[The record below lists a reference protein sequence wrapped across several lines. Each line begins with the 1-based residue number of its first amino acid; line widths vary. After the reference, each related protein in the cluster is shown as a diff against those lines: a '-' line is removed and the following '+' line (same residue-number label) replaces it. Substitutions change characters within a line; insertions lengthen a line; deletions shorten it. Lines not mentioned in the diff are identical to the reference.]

1 VEHWFSAQVE
11 ESLQGSLKW
20 PRPITGILPP
30 APFPPLN
37 RSVSPLQTRHDQRIT
52 RNEPAEGA
60 AGGKTTGAP
69 SQYPRNI
76 FQGRKKRD
84 RSGGSVLKPLSL
96 RLPKDLLEAG
106 FSGKE
111 VSKILSVGE
120 GELIPA
126 SPPFSVLRREGR
138 WWGSSWPRIFIPKS
152 LTVKMHEISQ
162 AFMEYKQLKILK
174 KPIKL
179 AT

>member
-1 VEHWFSAQVE
+1 
-11 ESLQGSLKW
+11 
-20 PRPITGILPP
+20 LPP

-76 FQGRKKRD
+76 FKGEKNAIGVED
-84 RSGGSVLKPLSL
+84 PVLKPLSL

-111 VSKILSVGE
+111 VSKILSVE
-120 GELIPA
+120 
-126 SPPFSVLRREGR
+126 RE
-138 WWGSSWPRIFIPKS
+138 S
-152 LTVKMHEISQ
+152 
-162 AFMEYKQLKILK
+162 
-174 KPIKL
+174 
-179 AT
+179 